1 LKKLRSA
8 KKHYQKLQT
17 EREGLRATIP
27 DERSIDSASA
37 ISMASFSQD
46 SSYILEVHQR
56 KTLKPLAASNTN
68 SWPGQPINSTKT
80 SKKGFSVSRDHS
92 LVSTLPHLGATKQ
105 NQATTGYEEE
115 EFQFNKTNTAKEL
128 NATGTQPLRER
139 RALGQLVS
147 LRARQEALRDFVDQ
161 CARSCDKRP
170 WSKTSKR

>member
-1 LKKLRSA
+1 MR
-8 KKHYQKLQT
+8 YQKLQT

-56 KTLKPLAASNTN
+56 KTLKPLAAANTS
-68 SWPGQPINSTKT
+68 SWPGQPMSSTKT
-80 SKKGFSVSRDHS
+80 GKKGFSVSRDHS
-92 LVSTLPHLGATKQ
+92 LVSAIPHLGATNQ
-105 NQATTGYEEE
+105 NQAAAGYEEDQ
-115 EFQFNKTNTAKEL
+115 FQLKTNTAKEI